1 MEICLI
7 IIGPAPHNDF
17 VKLTE
22 YGESAY
28 FSGPLEMCLIGIW
41 LAPHNDSLKLAE
53 YSKSALGRVV
63 PTERLSVKGLLY
75 FSGLLEMCL
84 IGIC

>member
-22 YGESAY
+22 YGESALGK
-28 FSGPLEMCLIGIW
+28 FVLTERPSIFFWPPGNVSDW
-41 LAPHNDSLKLAE
+41 NLADSEKRNTLRGFSLK
-53 YSKSALGRVV
+53 
-63 PTERLSVKGLLY
+63 
-75 FSGLLEMCL
+75 
-84 IGIC
+84 